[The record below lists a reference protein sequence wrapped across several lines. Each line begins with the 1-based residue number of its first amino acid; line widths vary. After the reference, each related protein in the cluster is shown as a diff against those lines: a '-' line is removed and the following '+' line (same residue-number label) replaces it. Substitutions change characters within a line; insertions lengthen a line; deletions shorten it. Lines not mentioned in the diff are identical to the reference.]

1 MTDIGKNAFGVYP
14 EISSIANVSIGSQDS
29 PSKLSLTSNASY
41 YPIMNFDTDV
51 VNIQFYTVNSNYNVG
66 SSYIYNNFAG
76 SGVNVETPL
85 LN

>member
-1 MTDIGKNAFGVYP
+1 
-14 EISSIANVSIGSQDS
+14 
-29 PSKLSLTSNASY
+29 
-41 YPIMNFDTDV
+41 MNFDTDV